1 MVAVRASTFFF
12 ESVLFVAHVL
22 KIMNNNYR
30 NKEIDFIINL
40 NLNGHIMVEIFCF
53 FFRVHRYQSRLKVSL
68 F

>member
-22 KIMNNNYR
+22 KIMNHNYR
-30 NKEIDFIINL
+30 NMEIDFLINL
-40 NLNGHIMVEIFCF
+40 NLNGHIMLEISCF
-53 FFRVHRYQSRLKVSL
+53 FQGRYQGRLKVSL